1 MSLKE
6 TIKAEVIK
14 AMKSKQKE
22 RLATLRMVTAAIKQI
37 EVDERVELDDARTL
51 AVLEKMTK
59 QRKDSIA
66 QFEKAGRDDLV
77 QIEKAELAI
86 IGEFMPA
93 ALTPQEVTALIEKAI
108 ADTGAAS
115 MKDMGKVMGIVRAST
130 SGLDDMGAIS
140 GMIKAKLGA

>member
-93 ALTPQEVTALIEKAI
+93 ALTPQEVTTLIEKAI